1 MAKSDIGNEE
11 TTSEEIRKARIR
23 SQIAAL
29 KIEKE
34 SLEKEKKA
42 IEEAMEQVNALS
54 SSSTLSK
61 ASNSFTWIVN
71 NMDMYWNAT
80 DSNAR
85 ETVKD
90 TLTKVSKE
98 CGSSGKLLS
107 QVGTVMAKAEEKI
120 LELTDKIEKITL
132 EIASL
137 EASLNVSVA

>member
-107 QVGTVMAKAEEKI
+107 QVGPVMAKAEEKI